1 MRRRMPKTL
10 RSTLLLA
17 LALLTSACGGLGVDA
32 GGETT
37 SNNGGVA
44 FIILTVFLVVGGLIL
59 WFVLGRED

>member
-1 MRRRMPKTL
+1 MLNRL
-10 RSTLLLA
+10 RVTLLVAVAMLM
-17 LALLTSACGGLGVDA
+17 SACGKLGVDA

-44 FIILTVFLVVGGLIL
+44 FILLTAFLVVGGLIL

>member
-1 MRRRMPKTL
+1 MRRLMSKTV
-10 RSTLLLA
+10 RSTLVLA

-44 FIILTVFLVVGGLIL
+44 FIVLTAFLVLGGLIL

>member
-1 MRRRMPKTL
+1 MPN
-10 RSTLLLA
+10 RVRAFALLA
-17 LALLTSACGGLGVDA
+17 LAGLMSACGKLGVDA

-44 FIILTVFLVVGGLIL
+44 FILLTAFLVVGGLIL

>member
-1 MRRRMPKTL
+1 MRRL
-10 RSTLLLA
+10 RLAFLLA
-17 LALLTSACGGLGVDA
+17 LALSMSACGKLGIDA

-44 FIILTVFLVVGGLIL
+44 FILLTSFLVVGGLIL

>member
-1 MRRRMPKTL
+1 MPNGLRASILLSLATL
-10 RSTLLLA
+10 MA
-17 LALLTSACGGLGVDA
+17 ACGKLGVDA

-44 FIILTVFLVVGGLIL
+44 FIILTAFLVVGGLIL

>member
-1 MRRRMPKTL
+1 MPNRL
-10 RSTLLLA
+10 RAFALLA
-17 LALLTSACGGLGVDA
+17 LATLMGACGKLGVDA

-44 FIILTVFLVVGGLIL
+44 FILLTAFLVVGGLIL